1 MELIQTIFK
10 FTIYINEKGI
20 ILVCARLKFCEN
32 FMNSYQKFVGAA
44 FQMLITILLGVWL
57 GQYLDGYFH
66 LGKPWCTI
74 GFSLGSIALSM
85 YALIK
90 SLPK

>member
-1 MELIQTIFK
+1 
-10 FTIYINEKGI
+10 
-20 ILVCARLKFCEN
+20 
-32 FMNSYQKFVGAA
+32 MNSYQKFVGAA

-57 GQYLDGYFH
+57 GQYLDAYFQMV
-66 LGKPWCTI
+66 KPWFTI

>member
-1 MELIQTIFK
+1 
-10 FTIYINEKGI
+10 
-20 ILVCARLKFCEN
+20 
-32 FMNSYQKFVGAA
+32 MNSYQKFVGAA

-66 LGKPWCTI
+66 LDKPWLTI

>member
-1 MELIQTIFK
+1 
-10 FTIYINEKGI
+10 
-20 ILVCARLKFCEN
+20 
-32 FMNSYQKFVGAA
+32 MNSYQKFVGAA

-57 GQYLDGYFH
+57 GQYLDSYFH
-66 LGKPWCTI
+66 MDKPWFTI

>member
-1 MELIQTIFK
+1 
-10 FTIYINEKGI
+10 
-20 ILVCARLKFCEN
+20 
-32 FMNSYQKFVGAA
+32 MNSYQKFVGAA

-57 GQYLDGYFH
+57 GQYLDGYFQTD
-66 LGKPWCTI
+66 KPWLTI

>member
-1 MELIQTIFK
+1 
-10 FTIYINEKGI
+10 
-20 ILVCARLKFCEN
+20 
-32 FMNSYQKFVGAA
+32 MNSYQKFVGAA

-57 GQYLDGYFH
+57 GQYLDSYFQTE
-66 LGKPWCTI
+66 KPWFTI

>member
-1 MELIQTIFK
+1 
-10 FTIYINEKGI
+10 
-20 ILVCARLKFCEN
+20 
-32 FMNSYQKFVGAA
+32 MNSYQKFVGAA

-57 GQYLDGYFH
+57 GQYLDGYFKTE
-66 LGKPWCTI
+66 KPWFTI